1 MATPDQ
7 YAQWIVANEAK
18 KGTPEFD
25 TVVQAYQDSKKL
37 EGQKLALQQGGSTSV
52 MPNVT
57 GQRDILPML
66 KQSAIKG
73 VAGLG
78 DVVMGFPEDVKRL
91 YNYATTPNAPVPQ
104 KYQPITDKLIANNTL
119 VPQNEPNTPVLKV
132 ADFVTQMGVS
142 GGINPVTVGRSLLT
156 KTLPQASLDISKQFG
171 RTGVLGTA
179 GSAGSQTMESLNPEN
194 PFLQAAG
201 AMIPMAALGSVSAMR
216 GTPSSIA
223 NTALK
228 GVTPEQLKM
237 ADILLKRSYA
247 EGAPLTGAE
256 AIAQI
261 TGQNSLQNVQ
271 RVVESST
278 SGSSI
283 MNPFMANRPEG
294 NRTYLQNVLSKFA
307 LNQPSSQIPK
317 NLQSTAEEVV
327 GGAEK
332 NLTQNVSPYYKAAVL
347 NLSAL
352 PSLPQE
358 VALLAKSSPPIA
370 DALKH
375 VTSDSY
381 SGAYKLAIDSP
392 EALLA
397 AKKYLDAQY
406 SKFSNKMNE
415 SYDKTKSG
423 QAYGASRQLDNFLA
437 NKSPEY
443 AKGNAIFEGA
453 QSNQIQPLKQSGVG
467 VLAEQTGTPAELLVQ
482 QREQLMP
489 TNPVALF
496 PDDIKRTVDLLRRK
510 DPALVPAWTA
520 QNLQGIFNETAQ
532 NLQSGAN
539 QAGGAKFITNI
550 TGNPQQKQNLQT
562 LITESAGPQAWQG
575 FQNFAEVMEAQ
586 GKRQGQGSLTASNIK
601 MQKELEGGGVVGLAT
616 VPFKPSTIR
625 NWLEDFRYGRNTDT
639 LAKMLTDPDSVNLI
653 RRLAKTDPNTAKA
666 QVIVDTLVGGVIG
679 SKPEIKEEK

>member
-1 MATPDQ
+1 MTP
-7 YAQWIVANEAK
+7 AQEQALAEADAKLAAQQAAIELANK
-18 KGTPEFD
+18 
-25 TVVQAYQDSKKL
+25 Q
-37 EGQKLALQQGGSTSV
+37 LALQQGGSTSV
-52 MPNVT
+52 MSNVT
-57 GQRDILPML
+57 GQREILPML

-104 KYQPITDKLIANNTL
+104 KYQPVTEKLIANNTL
-119 VPQNEPNTPVLKV
+119 VPQNEPNVPVLK
-132 ADFVTQMGVS
+132 ALDFTTQLAAS
-142 GGINPVTVGRSLLT
+142 GGVNPVTVGRSLLT
-156 KTLPQASLDISKQFG
+156 KTLPQASLDIAKQFG

-179 GSAGSQTMESLNPEN
+179 GSAGSQLMESLNPEN
-194 PFLQAAG
+194 QFAQAAG
-201 AMIPMAALGSVSAMR
+201 AMIPMAALGSVNAMR
-216 GTPSSIA
+216 GTPSSISA
-223 NTALK
+223 QAIK
-228 GVTPEQLKM
+228 GVNPEQLKM

-256 AIAQI
+256 AIAQV
-261 TGQNSLQNVQ
+261 TGQNPLQSVQ
-271 RVVESST
+271 RVVESSPK
-278 SGSSI
+278 GSTVMS
-283 MNPFMANRPEG
+283 PFMAARPAG
-294 NRTYLQNVLSKFA
+294 NEQYLNKTLQDISPVA
-307 LNQPSSQIPK
+307 PSSQIPRS
-317 NLQSTAEEVV
+317 LQSTAENVV
-327 GGAEK
+327 SGAEK
-332 NLTQNVSPYYKAAVL
+332 NLTQNVSPYYKGAIL

-358 VALLAKSSPPIA
+358 VALLSKSSPPIA

-375 VTSDSY
+375 VTSDAY

-392 EALLA
+392 EALMA

-423 QAYGASRQLDNFLA
+423 QAYGASRQLDSFLA

-453 QSNQIQPLKQSGVG
+453 QNNQIQPLKQSGVG
-467 VLAEQTGTPAELLVQ
+467 VLAEQTGTPAELLVK

-489 TNPVALF
+489 ANPVALF
-496 PDDIKRTVDLLRRK
+496 PEDIKRTVDLLRRK
-510 DPALVPAWTA
+510 DPTLVPSWTA

-550 TGNPQQKQNLQT
+550 TGNPQQRENLKT

-575 FQNFAEVMEAQ
+575 FQNFADVMEAQ
-586 GKRQGQGSLTASNIK
+586 GKRQGQGSLTASNMK
-601 MQKELEGGGVVGLAT
+601 MQKELEGGGVAGLAT
-616 VPFKPSTIR
+616 VPFKPSTIKG
-625 NWLEDFRYGRNTDT
+625 WYEDFRYGRNTDT

-653 RRLAKTDPNTAKA
+653 RRLAKTDPHTAKA
-666 QVIVDTLVGGVIG
+666 QVIVDTLVGGNIG
-679 SKPEIKEEK
+679 SNPEIKGEK